1 MGGKKMGNPSVMGVL
16 SQPPV
21 SQRGG
26 FCSPQPQHACPP
38 GRGPWERRL
47 AALKLGLLSRVIGA
61 IFPFYGHFW
70 RAGSS
75 RQTLSPAITMQMRSV
90 PPAEGGLPP
99 RAPRTKRPCPAP
111 RSARPRRSQ
120 PSPSAGGVPGARP
133 GTMEASAVAVTGRC
147 APRPGPRSPHLRRRS
162 ALRSARAREPAW
174 PPAREGTERFE
185 PAATRP
191 RPRGP
196 RAAPAG
202 GSSCGR
208 ARPGPPASPPA
219 LQAVARRG
227 LGARAGTRAAR
238 SPPGAAGARAHK
250 GTRAT
255 DREGARG
262 PWGVCLPDE
271 GGGGHTRRDTWEQQT
286 PL

>member
-1 MGGKKMGNPSVMGVL
+1 MMGVL

-61 IFPFYGHFW
+61 IFLSTATFGGRVPVGKPC
-70 RAGSS
+70 RPQSPCRCGLCPRPKAAS
-75 RQTLSPAITMQMRSV
+75 R
-90 PPAEGGLPP
+90 
-99 RAPRTKRPCPAP
+99 PAP
-111 RSARPRRSQ
+111 REQSAP
-120 PSPSAGGVPGARP
+120 
-133 GTMEASAVAVTGRC
+133 
-147 APRPGPRSPHLRRRS
+147 APRPGRPGPGARRRRPGRTTGNNGGLGRGRDRQVRPPPRS
-162 ALRSARAREPAW
+162 ALTSSPPPQRPPLRQGPGARLAARAGRHRAVP
-174 PPAREGTERFE
+174 
-185 PAATRP
+185 ATRP

-271 GGGGHTRRDTWEQQT
+271 GGGGHTRRDTWERQT